1 MPAGVSWGEYLRF
14 AVAALASMALGSQ
27 AVHHLYRPLDDMDKI
42 VEEMKSA
49 RLKQITAEEEQK
61 TAKEEQKTAK
71 EEQKNR

>member
-42 VEEMKSA
+42 VENMNNTPAYSIGNLRPKG
-49 RLKQITAEEEQK
+49 IIM
-61 TAKEEQKTAK
+61 
-71 EEQKNR
+71 